1 MKLLFLC
8 ILLQFQN
15 ATYPI
20 TRPSNIFIDFTMYFS
35 KQDLFFTGSEV
46 KPWTSDA
53 SISLKP
59 NPGLPMFCLFLLM
72 NKFLNS

>member
-20 TRPSNIFIDFTMYFS
+20 TSPSNTFIDFTFQN
-35 KQDLFFTGSEV
+35 KTFFTGSEV